1 MIGLVS
7 PKTILTVDFQFSV
20 IFTDPKSILVART
33 SSSSSKKK
41 SQIAIVQTKFDQI
54 NNQKKKMGSINI
66 DNMLVQTAMWSS
78 HYHWENQQA
87 WTNIWTQHG
96 PWAPIFQFHFFN
108 FGSPTM
114 HIIVKTQLNALKEL
128 VPTIR

>member
-66 DNMLVQTAMWSS
+66 DNMLVQTAM
-78 HYHWENQQA
+78 
-87 WTNIWTQHG
+87 
-96 PWAPIFQFHFFN
+96 
-108 FGSPTM
+108 
-114 HIIVKTQLNALKEL
+114 
-128 VPTIR
+128 